1 MGCGVRKYCLYSRG
15 DTFALHGSNSFQ
27 IHQKENREGKR
38 KYSSQKSDA
47 SVYLPE
53 KNFKKPHTC
62 HAVSNKEFRGDL
74 QQTYNV
80 TENIVLFSCSFV
92 LGRVRVLL
100 RSPISTIF
108 YPEVELSY
116 L

>member
-1 MGCGVRKYCLYSRG
+1 
-15 DTFALHGSNSFQ
+15 
-27 IHQKENREGKR
+27 
-38 KYSSQKSDA
+38 
-47 SVYLPE
+47 
-53 KNFKKPHTC
+53 
-62 HAVSNKEFRGDL
+62 
-74 QQTYNV
+74 
-80 TENIVLFSCSFV
+80 LFSCSFV